1 MAGSNTKVD
10 YEKWTKKE
18 YLNLIKLW
26 VSEGKS
32 KDKIAKLMGMSNT
45 SFRKL
50 MDMSKA
56 FADCFTVTFDEV
68 NGLVKDSLLKRA
80 MGFSAKITKTKT
92 EVVGTKEE
100 IENINKVGNT
110 TKIKQTT
117 STEEIY
123 FPPDTSAIIFWL
135 TNKLPNEWQ
144 NRKSTDSK
152 IEIVD
157 DGIIETIQK
166 ASKDIYD
173 NKDLSEI
180 VEE

>member
-1 MAGSNTKVD
+1 MAVVNTKVD
-10 YEKWTKKE
+10 YEKWLQKD
-18 YLNLIKLW
+18 YLNLVKLW

-32 KDKIAKLMGMSNT
+32 KDKIAKLMGMSAT
-45 SFRKL
+45 SLRKL
-50 MDMSKA
+50 IEMDKN
-56 FADCFTVTFDEV
+56 FADCFNVTFDEV
-68 NGLVKDSLLKRA
+68 NGLVKDSLLKRCL
-80 MGFSAKITKTKT
+80 GFRAKITKTKI

-100 IENINKVGNT
+100 IQNINEIGNT
-110 TKIKQTT
+110 TKVKQTT
-117 STEEIY
+117 STEELY

-157 DGIIETIQK
+157 DGLIEVMQK
-166 ASKDIYD
+166 SSKEIYS

-180 VEE
+180 VED